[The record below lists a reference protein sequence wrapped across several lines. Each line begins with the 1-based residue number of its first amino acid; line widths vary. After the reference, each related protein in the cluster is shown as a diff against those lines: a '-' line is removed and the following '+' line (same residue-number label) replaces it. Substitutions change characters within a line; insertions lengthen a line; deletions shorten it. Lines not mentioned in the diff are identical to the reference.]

1 MSQCYIMKVV
11 VDLSPLLRCLGDMI
25 EPEHI
30 LLLCGSVCY
39 SDQRNVKMNILF

>member
-25 EPEHI
+25 EPEHRTTEEQY
-30 LLLCGSVCY
+30 VCY